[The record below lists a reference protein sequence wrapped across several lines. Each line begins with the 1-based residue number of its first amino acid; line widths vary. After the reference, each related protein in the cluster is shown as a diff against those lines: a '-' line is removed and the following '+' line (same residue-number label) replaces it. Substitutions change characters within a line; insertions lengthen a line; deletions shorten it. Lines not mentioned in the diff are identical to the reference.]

1 MKMRKMRLSVVLILL
16 LSLLVPVLA
25 GCSDDRADREKEA
38 EMLRLWED
46 TVVNGN
52 GVGSIECVAYKR
64 LSPGSAVMYDI
75 PECLTIETPDDIRQV
90 LAVLSASAVTFETP
104 KKDKDKT
111 AEEKEEEK
119 LRWMKWMIRDQ
130 FVSTVVI
137 KGTDGQD
144 LLRVEMLEGGYA
156 GIYEEKPGTEHKAY
170 NLKFNMTF
178 EATND
183 TVLENLKN
191 CYNEIKSG
199 YSEKTA

>member
-1 MKMRKMRLSVVLILL
+1 MKKRKMRLTVVLILL
-16 LSLLVPVLA
+16 LSLLVPILA

-52 GVGSIECVAYKR
+52 GVDRIEFVAYKQR
-64 LSPGSAVMYDI
+64 SLTSSKLFDNPDW
-75 PECLTIETPDDIRQV
+75 LTIETPDDIRQV

-104 KKDKDKT
+104 KKGKDKT

-137 KGTDGQD
+137 KGTDGQE
-144 LLRVEMLEGGYA
+144 LLRVKVLEGGYA
-156 GIYEEKPGTEHKAY
+156 GLYEKKPDSEHEVY

-178 EATND
+178 EASND
-183 TVLENLKN
+183 TVLENLKS
-191 CYNEIKSG
+191 CYSEIKG
-199 YSEKTA
+199 EHAE

>member
-1 MKMRKMRLSVVLILL
+1 MKMRKMRLTVVLILL
-16 LSLLVPVLA
+16 LSLLVPILA
-25 GCSDDRADREKEA
+25 GCSDDRADRKKEA

-52 GVGSIECVAYKR
+52 GVGSIELVAYKR
-64 LSPGSAVMYDI
+64 LSPASAVMFDN
-75 PECLTIETPDDIRQV
+75 PEWLTIEAPDDIRQV

-137 KGTDGQD
+137 KGTDDQD
-144 LLRVEMLEGGYA
+144 LLHVKVLEGGYA
-156 GIYEEKPGTEHKAY
+156 GIYEKKPDSEHEVY

-178 EATND
+178 EASND

>member
-1 MKMRKMRLSVVLILL
+1 MKMRKMRLTVVLILL

-25 GCSDDRADREKEA
+25 GCSGDRADRKKEA

-64 LSPGSAVMYDI
+64 LSPGSAAMYDI

-90 LAVLSASAVTFETP
+90 LAVLSASSVTFETP
-104 KKDKDKT
+104 KKDKNKT

-156 GIYEEKPGTEHKAY
+156 GIYEKKPDSEYEVY

-178 EATND
+178 EASND

-191 CYNEIKSG
+191 CYNDIKNG
-199 YSEKTA
+199 GK

>member
-1 MKMRKMRLSVVLILL
+1 ML
-16 LSLLVPVLA
+16 LSLLVPILA

-38 EMLRLWED
+38 EMLSLWED

-52 GVGSIECVAYKR
+52 GVGSIELVAYKR
-64 LSPGSAVMYDI
+64 LSPASAVMFDN
-75 PECLTIETPDDIRQV
+75 PDWLTIETPDDIRQV
-90 LAVLSASAVTFETP
+90 LAVLSGSAVTFEIP
-104 KKDKDKT
+104 KKDKYKT
-111 AEEKEEEK
+111 EEEKKEEE

-137 KGTDGQD
+137 KGTDGQE
-144 LLRVEMLEGGYA
+144 LLRVKVLEGGYA
-156 GIYEEKPGTEHKAY
+156 GIYEKKPDSEYEVY

-178 EATND
+178 EAAND